1 MEELSLD
8 NILDVEDLQ
17 LFGVDDTTQENDS
30 NETEN
35 STDTNEETTEVEEGP
50 LFESESVGSE
60 DTYEET
66 EDNTTSNSGKNSPDN
81 LYSSLASALKEEGV
95 FPDLL
100 DEDASSI
107 KSAEDF
113 VSIME
118 KQVQAKLE
126 EKYRRID
133 NALNANVEV
142 SELKK
147 YQNVVDYLDSITEK
161 HISDESEQGENL
173 RKQLIYQDYINGGFS
188 KERAEREVKKSL
200 DAGTDIED
208 AKEALLSNKKYFEEK
223 YDNFVNEAK
232 AEQQKLVDARKKE
245 AEDLKNSI
253 LNDDKV
259 FGELDVDKKTRQK
272 VFDNLSKPI
281 YKDPSTGDY
290 LTALQK
296 YERENKID
304 FLKNLSLVFTLTD
317 GFKNM
322 DNLVKGKVNKE
333 VKKSISSL
341 EKLVNNSTR
350 NVGGELKFVTSI
362 KDDPNSYIGKGWG
375 LDIQ

>member
-30 NETEN
+30 SETEN

-133 NALNANVEV
+133 SALNANVEV

-161 HISDESEQGENL
+161 HILDESEQGENL

-200 DAGTDIED
+200 EAGTDIED

-245 AEDLKNSI
+245 TEDLKNSI

-375 LDIQ
+375 LDI

>member
-17 LFGVDDTTQENDS
+17 LFGEDTPENDS
-30 NETEN
+30 NETN
-35 STDTNEETTEVEEGP
+35 DSTDTNTNEDTAEVEEGP

-60 DTYEET
+60 DINEET
-66 EDNTTSNSGKNSPDN
+66 EDSTTSVQGGNNSPNN
-81 LYSSLASALKEEGV
+81 LYSSLAAALIEEGV
-95 FPDLL
+95 FSDLNN
-100 DEDASSI
+100 EDASGV

-118 KQVQAKLE
+118 KQIQAKLD
-126 EKYRRID
+126 EKQRRID
-133 NALNANVEV
+133 AALNANIEPT
-142 SELKK
+142 EIKK
-147 YQNVVDYLDSITEK
+147 YENVLNYLDSIKES
-161 HISDESEQGENL
+161 HLLDESEQGENL

-208 AKEALLSNKKYFEEK
+208 AKEALLSNKKFFEEK
-223 YDNFVNEAK
+223 YDKFISDAK
-232 AEQQKLVDARKKE
+232 AEEQKLVDARKKE

-259 FGELDVDKKTRQK
+259 FGELVVDKKTRQK

-281 YKDPSTGDY
+281 YKDPTTGDY

-296 YERENKID
+296 YERENKVD

-322 DNLVKGKVNKE
+322 DGLVKGKVTKE
-333 VKKSISSL
+333 VKKSMSSL
-341 EKLVNNSTR
+341 EKLINSSSRTSS
-350 NVGGELKFVTSI
+350 GDLKFVTSV
-362 KDDPNSYIGKGWG
+362 KEDPNSYIGKGWG
-375 LDIQ
+375 LDI

>member
-30 NETEN
+30 SETEN

-81 LYSSLASALKEEGV
+81 LYSSLASVLKEEGV

-133 NALNANVEV
+133 SALNANVEV

-232 AEQQKLVDARKKE
+232 VEQQKLVDARKKE
-245 AEDLKNSI
+245 TEDLKNSI

-375 LDIQ
+375 LDI

>member
-1 MEELSLD
+1 M
-8 NILDVEDLQ
+8 
-17 LFGVDDTTQENDS
+17 
-30 NETEN
+30 
-35 STDTNEETTEVEEGP
+35 
-50 LFESESVGSE
+50 
-60 DTYEET
+60 
-66 EDNTTSNSGKNSPDN
+66 
-81 LYSSLASALKEEGV
+81 
-95 FPDLL
+95 
-100 DEDASSI
+100 
-107 KSAEDF
+107 
-113 VSIME
+113 
-118 KQVQAKLE
+118 
-126 EKYRRID
+126 
-133 NALNANVEV
+133 
-142 SELKK
+142 
-147 YQNVVDYLDSITEK
+147 
-161 HISDESEQGENL
+161 
-173 RKQLIYQDYINGGFS
+173 
-188 KERAEREVKKSL
+188 
-200 DAGTDIED
+200 
-208 AKEALLSNKKYFEEK
+208 LSNKKYFEEK

-245 AEDLKNSI
+245 TEDLKNSI

-375 LDIQ
+375 LDI